1 MNATSNDLAH
11 DGYNLIDEATDQ
23 RLSVKRQAEA
33 LRAALQYIT
42 ADLLSDESVRFPNLF
57 SRLDFLC
64 RQNQVPGHLR
74 AHLNQLRIRTNRGA
88 NHPWTEDQVQ
98 TAAKALA
105 AFIHRVSGKPI
116 PSAWQ
121 GEIGRPEHQTTTS
134 KYTGKHLRVA
144 VEDRSDE
151 GLFVQAED
159 PSYPPF
165 YLHKADHTDFA
176 DTFDGAQ
183 AGEVLSLID
192 VSINDERGDEYR
204 RARLVVYQPDYLL
217 DVSALAACFMYIAHR
232 PIASDALWFIN
243 RFGEKDSTTHLFLG
257 NLVNS
262 FFDAL
267 VSAPDEL
274 PEFKT
279 LFAESFA
286 NFPLEY
292 VRHFPEDAQLLEFM
306 NAQALRHYHNLCRI
320 VQHDLKALR
329 PPVPRGE
336 PLIEPTFMSPE
347 LGLQGRLDL
356 LHLSGNQATII
367 ELKSGK
373 LPWPPDDPDAVNY
386 SHAAQARMYQMLVNR
401 VLGRDF
407 KDIHVYLMYSSG
419 NAPGSNLRYVVRYA
433 GAETAITALRNQ
445 IVRTEKALAE
455 AESVNEVFQLLGSW
469 NYHSLKLPTE
479 TRTPQWFSDIFTEF
493 DHQLGRLSALSR
505 DYLCAFAAFIARE
518 QWMAR
523 LGDGKFRL
531 GHSAIWNKN
540 DQGASDDTGRLG
552 PLTITD
558 NRMAESTPRLTL
570 HLEGEQRNDHDFRRG
585 DIVVLFPSDHAEST
599 AVQRQVIKA
608 YLVEEPNAD
617 GELTLGFRYPQ
628 QHTELFT
635 THRLWSIEHDYMDQS
650 FTSMQRELLSFT
662 TAADSKRELLLGERL
677 PHAPETFTP
686 VEPKVND
693 ALLPESRQELRE
705 LLTKAVHA
713 PECFLLVGP
722 PGTGKTSMF
731 LANLIREAHDRGE
744 QLLLLAYTN
753 RAVDEICE
761 AVEQALGGG
770 EHYFRIGSGSA
781 GDPRYESSLLH
792 RLAGG
797 MANRKALQELIRSRR
812 VVVSTVSA
820 ILSRNDIF
828 ALKHFNRIV
837 VDEASQVLEPL
848 LVNLLRKAERFILIG
863 DDRQLPAVVQQSER
877 SNRLLTERLKKVG
890 LTDLRAS
897 LFERMLSNFI
907 QQGCSH
913 AMGSLRFQGRMHP
926 AIGNLVGQRWYGG
939 LLHPAGRPHQQE
951 TLEISG
957 IDNYLRHRLIYING
971 GDREPG
977 LSQKVNPQEAAIVAR
992 LVHDLAAAHGLSG
1005 KELGEAIG
1013 IIAPYRNQIGRIKRA
1028 LAVLGLEGTEAITVD
1043 TVERYQGSQRDVIIY
1058 ATTATSVAQLR
1069 FLTAHT
1075 RPGIDE
1081 THAVDRKLN
1090 VAITRARKQFILIG
1104 KRSLLDQSEQYA
1116 GVIRA
1121 IEAEGVICTANDL
1134 LSGANVQSS

>member
-1 MNATSNDLAH
+1 MNNSSNERARDW
-11 DGYNLIDEATDQ
+11 YNLIDEATDD

-42 ADLLSDESVRFPNLF
+42 ADLLADESVRFPNLF
-57 SRLDFLC
+57 SRLDFIC

-88 NHPWTEDQVQ
+88 NHPWSDEQVK
-98 TAAKALA
+98 TAAIALA
-105 AFIHRVSGKPI
+105 AFIHRVSGTPI

-121 GEIGRPEHQTTTS
+121 GEIGQPEKRINQQR
-134 KYTGKHLRVA
+134 YTGKHLRVA
-144 VEDRSDE
+144 IEERTDDA
-151 GLFVQAED
+151 LFVQAED
-159 PSYPPF
+159 PTYPPF
-165 YLHKADHTDFA
+165 YLHKSDHTAFA

-183 AGEVLSLID
+183 AGEALTLID
-192 VSINDERGDEYR
+192 VNKNEDRGEEFR
-204 RARLVVYQPDYLL
+204 TARLLVYQPDYLL
-217 DVSALAACFMYIAHR
+217 DVSALAACFMHIAHR
-232 PIASDALWFIN
+232 PIASEALWFIN
-243 RFGEKDSTTHLFLG
+243 RFSEKDSTTHLFLG

-274 PEFKT
+274 PPFKT

-292 VRHFPEDAQLLEFM
+292 VRHFPEDTQLVEFM
-306 NAQALRHYHNLCRI
+306 NAHALRHYNNLCRI
-320 VQHDLKALR
+320 VKNDLQALR
-329 PPVPRGE
+329 PAVPRGE
-336 PLIEPTFMSPE
+336 PLIEPSFMSPE

-356 LHLSGNQATII
+356 LHLSGHQATII

-373 LPWPPDDPDAVNY
+373 LPWPPDDLDAVNY

-407 KDIHVYLMYSSG
+407 RDIHVYLMYSSG

-433 GAETAITALRNQ
+433 GAETDVIALRNR

-455 AESVNEVFQLLGSW
+455 AASVEEVYQLMTGW
-469 NYHSLKLPTE
+469 NYGSLMLPTE
-479 TRTPQWFSDIFTEF
+479 TRIPQWFYDIFANF
-493 DHQLGRLSALSR
+493 SDRLGQLSKLSR
-505 DYLCAFAAFIARE
+505 DYLCAFVAFIARE

-531 GHSAIWNKN
+531 GHSAMWNKN
-540 DQGASDDTGRLG
+540 DQNQTDSPGRLG
-552 PLTITD
+552 PMVITD
-558 NRMAESTPRLTL
+558 NRMAETTPRMTL
-570 HLEGEQRNDHDFRRG
+570 RLEGTHRDDHDFRRG
-585 DIVVLFPSDHAEST
+585 DIIVLFPSDHADST

-608 YLVEEPNAD
+608 YLVDEPNAE
-617 GELTLGFRYPQ
+617 GELTLGFRHPQ

-635 THRLWSIEHDYMDQS
+635 THRFWSIEHDYMDQS
-650 FTSMQRELLSFT
+650 FTAMQRELISFA
-662 TAADSKRELLLGERL
+662 TAPDRKRELLLGERL
-677 PHAPETFTP
+677 PDAPQEHAPI
-686 VEPKVND
+686 EPKVND
-693 ALLPESRQELRE
+693 ALLPESREELRD
-705 LLTKAVHA
+705 LLSKAIHA

-731 LANLIREAHDRGE
+731 LANVIKETYDRGE

-770 EHYFRIGSGSA
+770 EHYFRIGSGST
-781 GDPRYESSLLH
+781 GDPRFEGSLLH

-828 ALKHFNRIV
+828 ALKHFNRII

-877 SNRLLTERLKKVG
+877 SNRLLTKRLKKVG

-907 QQGCSH
+907 KADCTH
-913 AMGSLRFQGRMHP
+913 AIGTLRYQGRMHP
-926 AIGNLVGQRWYGG
+926 TIGNLVGERWYGG
-939 LLHPAGRPHQQE
+939 LLHPAGRPHQKE
-951 TLEISG
+951 THEISSANG
-957 IDNYLRHRLIYING
+957 YLCHRLVYING
-971 GDREPG
+971 GEREPG
-977 LSQKVNPQEAAIVAR
+977 ISQKVNPQEAAIVAQVIR
-992 LVHDLAAAHGLSG
+992 DLAESSQLSG
-1005 KELGEAIG
+1005 QQLADSVG
-1013 IIAPYRNQIGRIKRA
+1013 IIAPYRNQIGRIKRELAA
-1028 LAVLGLEGTEAITVD
+1028 LNLPGTEGITVD
-1043 TVERYQGSQRDVIIY
+1043 TVERYQGSQRDVILY
-1058 ATTATSVAQLR
+1058 ATTATSIAQLR

-1075 RPGIDE
+1075 RLGLDGSQ
-1081 THAVDRKLN
+1081 TVDRKLN
-1090 VAITRARKQFILIG
+1090 VAISRAKKQFILIG
-1104 KRSLLDQSEQYA
+1104 KRTLLDESPQYA
-1116 GVIRA
+1116 EVIRS
-1121 IEAEGVICTANDL
+1121 IEANGVVCTANDIL
-1134 LSGANVQSS
+1134 NSANVQKT

>member
-1 MNATSNDLAH
+1 MNDSLHNQAQDW
-11 DGYNLIDEATDQ
+11 YNLIDEATDK
-23 RLSVKRQAEA
+23 RLSIRKQAAA
-33 LRAALQYIT
+33 LRNTMQYIT
-42 ADLLSDESVRFPNLF
+42 ADLLADETVRFPNLF
-57 SRLDFLC
+57 SRLDFIC

-74 AHLNQLRIRTNRGA
+74 AHLNLLRIRTNRGA
-88 NHPWTEDQVQ
+88 NHPWSEQELTTV
-98 TAAKALA
+98 ARALA
-105 AFIHRVSGKPI
+105 ALIHRVTGVPI

-121 GEIGRPEHQTTTS
+121 GEIGQPLRQSQPPR
-134 KYTGKHLRVA
+134 YTGKHLRVV
-144 VEDRSDE
+144 VEDRSEE
-151 GLFVQAED
+151 GLYVQAEE
-159 PSYPPF
+159 PHYPPF
-165 YLHKADHTDFA
+165 YLHKSDHLSFA

-183 AGEVLSLID
+183 PGDALSLID
-192 VSINDERGDEYR
+192 VATNEARGEEYR
-204 RARLVVYQPDYLL
+204 TARLLVYQPDYLL
-217 DVSALAACFMYIAHR
+217 DVSALAACFMRIANR
-232 PIASDALWFIN
+232 NIASDALWFIN
-243 RFGEKDSTTHLFLG
+243 RFSEKDSTTHLFLG

-267 VSAPDEL
+267 VSAPGDL

-292 VRHFPEDAQLLEFM
+292 VKHFPEDAQLVEFM
-306 NAQALRHYHNLCRI
+306 NAQAMRHHTNLSRI
-320 VQHDLKALR
+320 VTHDLKALR

-356 LHLSGNQATII
+356 LHFSGHQATII

-373 LPWPPDDPDAVNY
+373 LPWPPDDLDAVNV

-401 VLGRDF
+401 VLSRDF
-407 KDIHVYLMYSSG
+407 KDIHVYLLYSSG

-433 GAETAITALRNQ
+433 SAETDITALRNR

-455 AESVNEVFQLLGSW
+455 AEAVDDVLELMQSW
-469 NYHSLKLPTE
+469 NFHSLKFSTDA
-479 TRTPQWFSDIFTEF
+479 RTPQWFNDIFEGF
-493 DHQLGRLSALSR
+493 SDHLNRLTDLSR
-505 DYLCAFAAFIARE
+505 DYLGVFTAFIARE
-518 QWMAR
+518 QWIAR
-523 LGDGKFRL
+523 LGDGKFRF
-531 GHSAIWNKN
+531 GHSGLWNKN
-540 DQGASDDTGRLG
+540 DQDQSESTGRLG
-552 PLTITD
+552 PLVITE
-558 NRMAESTPRLTL
+558 NRMAEDTPRLSL
-570 HLEGEQRNDHDFRRG
+570 QLEHTQQHDHDFRRG
-585 DIVVLFPSDHAEST
+585 DIVVLFPSDHADST
-599 AVQRQVIKA
+599 AVERQVIKA
-608 YLVEEPNAD
+608 YLVDEPNAS
-617 GELTLGFRYPQ
+617 GELTLGFRHPQ

-650 FTSMQRELLSFT
+650 FTSMQRELFSFA
-662 TAADSKRELLLGERL
+662 TAADPKRELLLGERL
-677 PHAPETFTP
+677 PNAPESLP
-686 VEPKVND
+686 PIEPKVND

-731 LANLIREAHDRGE
+731 LANLIRATHERGE

-770 EHYFRIGSGSA
+770 EHYFRIGSGSS
-781 GDPRYESSLLH
+781 GDPRFEGSLLH

-828 ALKHFNRIV
+828 ELKHFNRIV

-863 DDRQLPAVVQQSER
+863 DDRQLPAVVQQSQH
-877 SNRLLTERLKKVG
+877 SNRLLTPRLKKIG

-897 LFERMLSNFI
+897 LFERLLAIFI
-907 QQGCSH
+907 EQGCTH
-913 AMGSLRFQGRMHP
+913 AVGTLRFQGRMHP
-926 AIGNLVGQRWYGG
+926 AIGDLVGERWYGG
-939 LLHPAGRPHQQE
+939 LLHPAGRPHQNEPLMINDVQ
-951 TLEISG
+951 
-957 IDNYLRHRLIYING
+957 NYLRHRLIYVNG

-977 LSQKVNPQEAAIVAR
+977 LSQKVNPQEAAIVAK
-992 LVHDLAAAHGLSG
+992 LVSDIAEAHQLDA
-1005 KELGEAIG
+1005 KKLGSSIG
-1013 IIAPYRNQIGRIKRA
+1013 IIAPYRNQIGRIKRV
-1028 LAVLGLEGTEAITVD
+1028 LADLNLEGTDDITVD

-1058 ATTATSVAQLR
+1058 ATTVTSIAQLR
-1069 FLTAHT
+1069 FLTSHT
-1075 RPGIDE
+1075 RAGVDE
-1081 THAVDRKLN
+1081 ALPVDRKLN

-1104 KRSLLDQSEQYA
+1104 KRSLLSESEQYA
-1116 GVIRA
+1116 SVISA
-1121 IEAEGVICTANDL
+1121 IEANGIVCTANDL
-1134 LSGANVQSS
+1134 LADANVRPI